1 LWKKEVNRRVAEHN
15 GRKPAIMNGPKPN
28 SDAQPAGSR
37 AAQAAARVAERY
49 AKAPS
54 YSQMLAEEARAA
66 VRAAEAASRAAL
78 EAQAAAESVL
88 AGLEAQATETQA
100 WEPEF
105 FTTPEPMAIVESAWT
120 SPPEPMQS
128 VPQVHSAALPQS
140 SPQMS
145 PQTFESRWDENPPVH
160 EASPEIAR
168 ANQSQINPASPAVN
182 RWQFAPEASNL
193 RVTERFDES
202 DLGQPFHAN
211 LIEFPRELIATRR
224 VRLRHA
230 EDSEA
235 PIEDPRQLS
244 IFEVDPGG
252 ISIDPAATGVV
263 AEAAT
268 TVWAEPVWSGI
279 RLDEEPQ
286 QATSVPGLHHAR
298 YEREQA
304 APVAIQQ
311 SAPLNQRIMAGMVD
325 LSLIAAV
332 FFAGVA
338 ELSAHVRVLPA
349 IRTIELG
356 SALALALIGAA
367 YMGLFFI
374 LGQRTPGMRYARL
387 ELRTFSGEQLS
398 RPQRWAR
405 MGCLVLAL
413 MPAGLGVVLSIFDDQ
428 GLCWHDRL
436 SGSYPRKA

>member
-1 LWKKEVNRRVAEHN
+1 MNRRVAEHN
-15 GRKPAIMNGPKPN
+15 GRKPAIMNGPNPIP
-28 SDAQPAGSR
+28 DAQPAGSR
-37 AAQAAARVAERY
+37 AAQAAARVAARY

-88 AGLEAQATETQA
+88 AGLEAQETETQD

-105 FTTPEPMAIVESAWT
+105 FTSTPEPMAIVESAWI

-128 VPQVHSAALPQS
+128 VPHVHSAALPQM
-140 SPQMS
+140 SPPTAPQTS
-145 PQTFESRWDENPPVH
+145 PQTFESRWDDEPPVSQA
-160 EASPEIAR
+160 EPRATWVNQEQVIPEG
-168 ANQSQINPASPAVN
+168 PAVN
-182 RWQFAPEASNL
+182 RWQFAPDASNL
-193 RVTERFDES
+193 RVTERFDEA
-202 DLGQPFHAN
+202 DPGQPFHAN

-230 EDSEA
+230 EDSDA
-235 PIEDPRQLS
+235 QVEDPRQLS

-252 ISIDPAATGVV
+252 ISVEPGATGAV

-268 TVWAEPVWSGI
+268 AAWAEPVWSGI

-304 APVAIQQ
+304 APVAVQQ

-325 LSLIAAV
+325 LSLITAV
-332 FFAGVA
+332 FLAGAA

-349 IRTIELG
+349 MRTIELG

-405 MGCLVLAL
+405 MGCLILAL